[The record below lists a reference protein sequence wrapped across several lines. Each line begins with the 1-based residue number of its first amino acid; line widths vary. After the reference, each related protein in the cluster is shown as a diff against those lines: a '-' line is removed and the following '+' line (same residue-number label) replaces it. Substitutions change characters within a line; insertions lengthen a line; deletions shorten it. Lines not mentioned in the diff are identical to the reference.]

1 MVIFMAIFPNRK
13 KRKKDTFEKFFLID
27 TLLYK
32 GIHSMDQGSIFIK
45 LNVYILYW

>member
-1 MVIFMAIFPNRK
+1 MKYFLIIEEVE
-13 KRKKDTFEKFFLID
+13 KDTFEKFFLID
-27 TLLYK
+27 KLHYK